1 MLDSDRSLRIS
12 LCGNMI
18 LFMRTCKIVSF
29 EIVAA
34 VGLTVGF
41 VQAATRHTPMAYP
54 AVAKPWRDVDLSFSR
69 PGRIVKILVHRGQLV
84 ELGQLL
90 AQENDRQ
97 QKIAAQLAGISADST
112 LRVQA
117 AQAELAQ
124 DRVSLRRTQW
134 AAGQKAATSFEVQRA
149 ELKVTIDQLSLKL
162 AQLKHRHDQLTWQ
175 AAELAVRRRQIKA
188 PFSGIIENRFT
199 NAGSSINAF
208 KKVLSLVQVDAL
220 KIFVPVP
227 LPLAVTLH
235 LGQSARVTAAA
246 ARAMRGKIIWIAR
259 VADSASN
266 TLMVEIRVI
275 NRNHIPAGQQVNV
288 TFITEKQAAESMNAN
303 PVARRNTHLVLS
315 DQPME
320 KTHQ

>member
-1 MLDSDRSLRIS
+1 MS
-12 LCGNMI
+12 LCIIGVLAWI
-18 LFMRTCKIVSF
+18 SALLAT
-29 EIVAA
+29 VAA
-34 VGLTVGF
+34 GSPKSAVF
-41 VQAATRHTPMAYP
+41 YP
-54 AVAKPWRDVDLSFSR
+54 AVAKPWRDVNLSFSR
-69 PGRIVKILVHRGQLV
+69 PGRIVKILVHRGQV
-84 ELGQLL
+84 VKAGQLL
-90 AQENDRQ
+90 AQENNQQ

-162 AQLKHRHDQLTWQ
+162 AQLKHRHDQLAWQ
-175 AAELAVRRRQIKA
+175 AAELAVHRRQIKA

-235 LGQSARVTAAA
+235 LGQSARVTASAA
-246 ARAMRGKIIWIAR
+246 PAMRGKIIWIAR

-288 TFITEKQAAESMNAN
+288 TFITGKQAAELLNAN
-303 PVARRNTHLVLS
+303 PVARRNARLVLS
-315 DQPME
+315 DQSVE
-320 KTHQ
+320 RTHE